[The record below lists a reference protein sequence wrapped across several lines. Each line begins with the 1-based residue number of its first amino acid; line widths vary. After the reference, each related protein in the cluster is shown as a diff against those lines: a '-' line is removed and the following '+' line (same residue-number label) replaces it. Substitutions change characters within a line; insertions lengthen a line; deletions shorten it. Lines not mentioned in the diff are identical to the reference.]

1 MQHLQ
6 EDNEPGRNQPG
17 NAPDKDINMLTMN
30 DEGDIQ
36 LVDDMQ
42 MFSHH
47 ESARYDEDRE
57 GDELEYQTNDIE
69 DSSRIRLMPPHRDN
83 TFHLDDH
90 YEEKEPLSL

>member
-1 MQHLQ
+1 
-6 EDNEPGRNQPG
+6 
-17 NAPDKDINMLTMN
+17 MN

-90 YEEKEPLSL
+90 YEEKEPLSLQIKSKLQTNKKLTHFSNSL